1 MPWHVMHERV
11 TRGAGG
17 RRGES
22 RPAREAQGRGGEAA
36 LRERQGAGASRSKC
50 VRAALS
56 GGRAGASA
64 RGPERATGIEV
75 HARGLVPELRQARG
89 VASSSPQARR
99 SCAGVAP
106 PPSTPSLASSARNP
120 PHVRWQVFASEIP
133 NLYAGCVPQTWKPS
147 EGDAA
152 TDQPRY
158 HFSPPLDRASNDP
171 TVSPTSKG
179 ARR

>member
-1 MPWHVMHERV
+1 MDYARV
-11 TRGAGG
+11 LGAGR
-17 RRGES
+17 RRGDS
-22 RPAREAQGRGGEAA
+22 GPARKAQEGTGGEEA
-36 LRERQGAGASRSKC
+36 LRKRQCAGASRSKC
-50 VRAALS
+50 VRAALL

-64 RGPERATGIEV
+64 RGRGRATGIEV
-75 HARGLVPELRQARG
+75 HARGPLPELRQGGG
-89 VASSSPQARR
+89 VASSPPQARR
-99 SCAGVAP
+99 SCAGDAP
-106 PPSTPSLASSARNP
+106 PPSAPSLASPARNP

-171 TVSPTSKG
+171 TVPPTSNG
-179 ARR
+179 AHR